1 MADVILPAAAVLAIA
16 ALSSLRPRP
25 ALYIALAI
33 LQTQFLFLP
42 VSTFH
47 LSPADVMMAGSAMA
61 FGFRLLR
68 GGTDARESLRAHVW
82 ALAVVLGYAFGGWLA
97 GHFSR
102 TIVRIA
108 IGLVPSLLIVEL
120 VRERTQVKAAT
131 TALVIAA
138 VLDAAFAFWLYANG
152 VSLQPD
158 RFAGIA
164 GPNFSAIVFTV
175 AAAMALARLSQS
187 SPAMVLAIP
196 GPLAALSLATLS
208 KMAAIGLALGGATV
222 FPVLTRRNRLVLA
235 TVAGLLAV
243 AALSQPAIRARLEA
257 RFQAEQQNDGVSRTS
272 TELRWWMAVTAVR
285 GFAEHPVTG
294 LGYGQYQAYSVTN
307 PEIKGATAGL
317 GFGTHNTYLEVLAE
331 GGLLAFVPF
340 ILHLAFARRAVS
352 VYRAAVA
359 SKDTVMLAA
368 LTGLPV
374 ILLCAALTNMLLH
387 YSLWAVLGVAF
398 AASRMQQGAVEAAHA
413 AAAPHRVAS

>member
-16 ALSSLRPRP
+16 ALASLRPRP
-25 ALYIALAI
+25 ALYITLAI
-33 LQTQFLFLP
+33 LPTQFLFVP

-47 LSPADVMMAGSAMA
+47 LSPADVMMAGIAIA

-68 GGTDARESLRAHVW
+68 GGGDARDSSRAHVW
-82 ALAVVLGYAFGGWLA
+82 ALAVVLGYALGGWLA

-120 VRERTQVKAAT
+120 VRERTQFKAAT

-158 RFAGIA
+158 RFAGVA

-175 AAAMALARLSQS
+175 AAALALARLSRS

-208 KMAAIGLALGGATV
+208 KMAVIGLAMGGAMAY
-222 FPVLTRRNRLVLA
+222 PLLTRRNRLVLT
-235 TVAGLLAV
+235 TVAGLLV
-243 AALSQPAIRARLEA
+243 VGALSQPAIRARIEA
-257 RFQAEQQNDGVSRTS
+257 RFQPEQQNDGVSRTS

-285 GFAEHPVTG
+285 GFAEHPLTG
-294 LGYGQYQAYSVTN
+294 LGYGRYQAYSVSN
-307 PEIKGATAGL
+307 SEIKGATAGL

-340 ILHLAFARRAVS
+340 MLHLGFVRRAVRA
-352 VYRAAVA
+352 YRSAVA

-398 AASRMQQGAVEAAHA
+398 AASRTQQVVVEAVPVTAV
-413 AAAPHRVAS
+413 PRRVAS